1 MDESADKL
9 YSKHRGL
16 IRSLINQIVVNNSS
30 VVDTQDLQQAGALA
44 FITALRSYDPSL
56 GSFPSYIRKCIRNA
70 LLEQANSFN
79 SAFTVDEKVRRQAN
93 AIRRLRSEGL
103 SDDVIMTRL
112 GIKTRATFLSL
123 LDLVENHSVDLDQ
136 VEISSN
142 SSIDEDG
149 IFRMLEEIGLTES
162 ETDFVNLVTSNHSMD
177 EIVERMEMSR
187 SSLYAIKAS
196 IRDKILAWGQE
207 N

>member
-1 MDESADKL
+1 M
-9 YSKHRGL
+9 
-16 IRSLINQIVVNNSS
+16 INQIVVNNSS

-56 GSFPSYIRKCIRNA
+56 GSFPSYIRQCVRNA

-79 SAFTVDEKVRRQAN
+79 GAFTVDEKVRRQAN

-103 SDDVIMTRL
+103 SDDVIMARL

-123 LDLVENHSVDLDQ
+123 LDLVENHSVDLEQ

-149 IFRMLEEIGLTES
+149 IFKMLEEIGLTES
-162 ETDFVNLVTSNHSMD
+162 EMEFVNLVTSNHSMD

-187 SSLYAIKAS
+187 STLYAIKAS